1 MKQIIEKHKVK
12 KKSVQVPLL
21 EEVSFFTVKGY
32 IVAVFMA
39 LAVSLIPPLMFE
51 FNIEVFFSK
60 YGIPFIIYYI
70 LMAIVSYRFVLHIY

>member
-1 MKQIIEKHKVK
+1 MKQIIEKHRVK

-39 LAVSLIPPLMFE
+39 LAVALIPPLIFE

-70 LMAIVSYRFVLHIY
+70 LMEQNQFLFYI